1 MTKNEDLVLY
11 STERDRIVTDIAIE
25 REALPKKTTS
35 IVTAPLK
42 TEGDQIEAQSP
53 GNEEGKA
60 AASEMQF
67 SGPEGTI
74 EVEDDASKADHYE
87 FKVEHR
93 RDVMFQDQDQ
103 ARKATFIVRSF
114 GICISYEKQN

>member
-42 TEGDQIEAQSP
+42 TEGD
-53 GNEEGKA
+53 
-60 AASEMQF
+60 
-67 SGPEGTI
+67 
-74 EVEDDASKADHYE
+74 
-87 FKVEHR
+87 
-93 RDVMFQDQDQ
+93 
-103 ARKATFIVRSF
+103 
-114 GICISYEKQN
+114 